1 MRIDALADRDDMTL
15 SDCYTIIG
23 RYDDTGETTV
33 AVLPYDSASGDPH
46 VAALRHTA
54 DLSERGEF
62 EVVAVLRGRCD
73 VLVTQQSLRLFA
85 ERILGA

>member
-1 MRIDALADRDDMTL
+1 MTQ
-15 SDCYTIIG
+15 SDSYTIIG
-23 RYDDTGETTV
+23 RYDDTGETTIAVV
-33 AVLPYDSASGDPH
+33 AYDATSGDPH

-54 DLSERGEF
+54 DLSDHGEF
-62 EVVAVLRGRCD
+62 AVVAVLRGSCE